1 MARWDELLQAIKKQ
15 DSLIWAT
22 STDADLDTF
31 ERARGLRLPDSYRE
45 FAKTF
50 GCCEFIGEVEW
61 FRFATP
67 VYGDRSGAFN
77 LDTHDAEW
85 HEIALENA
93 EDALRE
99 DVHYDYANTDIAV
112 RLVFFGSDVGGAPYG
127 FDPEEVT
134 DTTTSECAIYSR
146 RDSPTNEYFRQASS
160 LEELLLDQI
169 LANDLRAW
177 REWMAAGCPGEDRR
191 IRINPLPRRR

>member
-1 MARWDELLQAIKKQ
+1 MARWDELRQAIRTSDGVTWK
-15 DSLIWAT
+15 T
-22 STDADLDTF
+22 STDADLDAF
-31 ERARGLRLPDSYRE
+31 EAARGFRLPDSYRE

-50 GCCEFIGEVEW
+50 GPCEIGNTGL
-61 FRFATP
+61 FFFAAP
-67 VYGDRSGAFN
+67 VYGDRSGMFN
-77 LDTHDAEW
+77 LDTHNAEW

-99 DVHYDYANTDIAV
+99 DVFYDYANTDIAV

-134 DTTTSECAIYSR
+134 DTATGECAIYSR

-160 LEELLLDQI
+160 LEEFLLGQF
-169 LANDLRAW
+169 LAEDLRAW

-191 IRINPLPRRR
+191 LRFNNEA